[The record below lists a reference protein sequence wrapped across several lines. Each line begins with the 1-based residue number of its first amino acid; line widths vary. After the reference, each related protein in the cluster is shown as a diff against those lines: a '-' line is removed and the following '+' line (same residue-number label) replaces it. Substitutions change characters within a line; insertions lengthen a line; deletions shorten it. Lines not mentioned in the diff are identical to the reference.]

1 MKESEKKLSK
11 TVFSRAPVRICDIG
25 GWTDTWFY
33 PNGAVFNFCVDLY
46 NYVMIKE
53 NFVNKIRIHSEN
65 LDLSTQLKSFEEVQY
80 NGELDLLKA
89 VIKRMKIN
97 DGIDINIR
105 SEVPPGCGTGTSAS
119 VCVALIAALYAYLEK
134 PIVPLEVAKIAHEI
148 EIDELKMQSGVQD
161 QYAAASGGLNFMEIT
176 YPSVK
181 ISNIKIS
188 KRKRFELE
196 NSLIILLFGT
206 RSSNQMHKAV
216 IENYMKGDMKI
227 KDSLDILK
235 NCAYKMRDAIN
246 KDLVEI
252 GNVMN
257 QNWDAQKNL
266 HPLMT
271 NDTIMKAEKIAKKY
285 DAHGFKCNGAGGGGS
300 ATILANSDHIF
311 SFEKE
316 LIEEGYKIL
325 PCKLCFDGVFSY
337 IK

>member
-1 MKESEKKLSK
+1 
-11 TVFSRAPVRICDIG
+11 
-25 GWTDTWFY
+25 
-33 PNGAVFNFCVDLY
+33 
-46 NYVMIKE
+46 MIKE
-53 NFVNKIRIHSEN
+53 NFSNQIRIQSEN
-65 LDLSTQLKSFEEVQY
+65 LNLTTQLKSFEEIKY
-80 NGELDLLKA
+80 NGVLDLLKA
-89 VIKRMKIN
+89 VIKRMKIK
-97 DGIDINIR
+97 DGININIR

-119 VCVALIAALYAYLEK
+119 VCVALIAALFVYLEK
-134 PIVPLEVAKIAHEI
+134 PFEPLEVAKIAHEI
-148 EIDELKMQSGVQD
+148 EIDELKMESGIQD
-161 QYAAASGGLNFMEIT
+161 QYAAALGGLNFMEIS
-176 YPSVK
+176 YPSAK

-188 KRKRFELE
+188 KSKRLELE
-196 NSLIILLFGT
+196 NSLILLVFGS
-206 RSSNQMHKAV
+206 RSSDQMHKAV
-216 IENYMKGDMKI
+216 IEKYMKGDMKI

>member
-1 MKESEKKLSK
+1 MKKKLSK

-46 NYVMIKE
+46 NYVMIRE
-53 NFVNKIRIHSEN
+53 HFTNQIRIHSEN
-65 LDLSTQLKSFEEVQY
+65 LNLTAQMNSFKDIKY
-80 NGELDLLKA
+80 NGKLDLLKA
-89 VIKRMKIN
+89 VIKRMEIK

-119 VCVALIAALYAYLEK
+119 VCVALIAALSTYLDK
-134 PIVPLEVAKIAHEI
+134 PIEPLKVAKMAHEI
-148 EIDELKMQSGVQD
+148 EIDELKMQSGIQD
-161 QYAAASGGLNFMEIT
+161 QYAAALGGLNFMEIT
-176 YPSVK
+176 YPSAE
-181 ISNIKIS
+181 INNIKIS

-196 NSLIILLFGT
+196 NALILLLFGT
-206 RSSNQMHKAV
+206 RSSNQMHNAV
-216 IENYMKGDMKI
+216 IENYIKGDKKI
-227 KDSLDILK
+227 KDSLDTLK

-246 KDLVEI
+246 KDLVDI

-266 HPLMT
+266 HPLMI
-271 NDTIMKAEKIAKKY
+271 NDTILKAEKIAEKY
-285 DAHGFKCNGAGGGGS
+285 NALGFKCNGAGGGGS

-311 SFEKE
+311 SFKKE

-325 PCKLCFDGVFSY
+325 PCKLCLDGIISY